1 MAAEPKTYPVRGMSC
16 ASCAARVEAALR
28 KVPGVTAAEV
38 NFAAKSATV
47 AGGASFDDLAA
58 AVKAGGYELAEP
70 GERPAEREAGERQA
84 LRAARNRFVIA
95 AVLGVPV
102 FVQGMFGVP
111 FSDAK
116 TALGFSALLTTVLL
130 AWPGR
135 GFFVRAARL
144 AFRFETNMDTLVAL
158 GAGAAWAYS
167 LSSALPYLSGEAV
180 APAHHM
186 DVPVYFESAAV
197 IATLVLVGRF
207 LEERARFAAGDA
219 VRSLLKLA
227 PEHATVRRGG
237 EDRSVPVAELQ
248 PGDEIRLRPGDAVP
262 VDGRVTE
269 GAASLDESAI
279 TGEPLPVRR
288 GPGDEI
294 AAGAAVA
301 EGSLVFRAT
310 RVGAESSLAQT
321 VAAVERAIGTKA
333 EAQRLA
339 DRISAVFVPGVLLVA
354 AATLGGWLAAG
365 HTLGEA
371 VFPALAVLLIAC
383 PCALGLA
390 TPTVVMVV
398 SGRAA
403 REGIL
408 VGNAAALER
417 AGQIDVLLCDKTG
430 TLTEGKPA
438 VAWHRALDGAGLS
451 GERLA
456 RLAAAERLSE
466 HPVAK
471 AVVRWAEAQAPG
483 AKKLEAANFSSHA
496 GRGIRAKAGSVDVA
510 AGSASFIKEVADGRD
525 GAMDGGVREPAVSVT
540 GAAFAREGWGGL
552 PPDLEIPPG
561 HSVVV
566 AAFDGKPALA
576 LGIADTLR
584 SGAKEAVGALGASGI
599 EVHMVT
605 GDRESAAKKIAQD
618 VGIPAERVHA
628 GMRPEQKREL
638 VERFLKDGRRVG
650 FVGDGINDAA
660 ALASATVGFAVG
672 SGTAVAMQAADITL
686 KRPDIAQVL
695 ESVRIARAARRV
707 IVQNLGWAFGYNLLA
722 VPPAALGLL
731 NPMWAAG
738 AMSLSSVSVVGNALR
753 LRGKRRHAERHVPA
767 AASELASVTFPVGGM
782 NCEHCVKTVTKA
794 LQDVPGVAQAQVQ
807 LKPGQATVRYD
818 AAKADPAALASAV
831 RQAGFEPGE
840 NE

>member
-1 MAAEPKTYPVRGMSC
+1 MSAESKSYAVRGMSC

-28 KVPGVTAAEV
+28 KVPGVAAAEV
-38 NFAAKSATV
+38 NFGAKSASV
-47 AGGASFDDLAA
+47 AGVASFEDLAA
-58 AVKAGGYELAEP
+58 AVKAGGYELAAP
-70 GERPAEREAGERQA
+70 GERPADREAGEREA
-84 LRAARNRFVIA
+84 LRAARNRFVTA
-95 AVLGVPV
+95 AILGVPV

-111 FSDAK
+111 FADMA

-144 AFRFETNMDTLVAL
+144 AVRFETNMDTLVAL

-167 LSSALPYLSGEAV
+167 MSTALPYLSGEV
-180 APAHHM
+180 HAPAHHM

-197 IATLVLVGRF
+197 IAMLVLMGRF

-227 PEHATVRRGG
+227 PEFATVRRGG
-237 EDRSVPVAELQ
+237 EEHSVPVADLQ
-248 PGDEIRLRPGDAVP
+248 AGDEIRLRPGDAVP

-294 AAGAAVA
+294 AAGATVA

-339 DRISAVFVPGVLLVA
+339 DKISAVFVPCVLVA
-354 AATLGGWLAAG
+354 AVATFGGWLATG

-408 VGNAAALER
+408 VGNAVALER
-417 AGQIDVLLCDKTG
+417 AGQIDMLLCDKTG
-430 TLTEGKPA
+430 TLTEGKPS
-438 VAWHRALDGAGLS
+438 VAWQRALNGADLS
-451 GERLA
+451 DERIA
-456 RLAAAERLSE
+456 QLAAAERLSE
-466 HPVAK
+466 HPVAL
-471 AVVRWAEAQAPG
+471 AVVRWADAQGQAPG
-483 AKKLEAANFSSHA
+483 AMKLEAANFSSHA
-496 GRGIRAKAGSVDVA
+496 GRGIRAQAGGVDVA
-510 AGSASFIKEVADGRD
+510 AGSASFIKEVA
-525 GAMDGGVREPAVSVT
+525 
-540 GAAFAREGWGGL
+540 EGWAGL
-552 PPDLEIPPG
+552 PQDLEIPPG

-566 AAFDGKPALA
+566 AAFDGKPALV

-584 SGAKEAVGALGASGI
+584 SGAKEAVSALGGSGI

-605 GDRESAAKKIAQD
+605 GDQESAAKKIAQD

-650 FVGDGINDAA
+650 FVGDGINDAS

-695 ESVRIARAARRV
+695 EAVRIARAARRV
-707 IVQNLGWAFGYNLLA
+707 ILQNLGWAFGYNLLA

-753 LRGKRRHAERHVPA
+753 LRGKRMKGEHQAPA
-767 AASELASVTFPVGGM
+767 APSALASVTFQVDGM
-782 NCEHCVKTVTKA
+782 SCEHCVKTVTKA

-818 AAKADPAALASAV
+818 AAKADRAALASAV
-831 RQAGFEPGE
+831 RQAGFKPGE
-840 NE
+840 DK

>member
-1 MAAEPKTYPVRGMSC
+1 MAAEAKSYPVRGMTC
-16 ASCAARVEAALR
+16 ASCAARVEAALQ
-28 KVPGVTAAEV
+28 KVPGVTEAEV
-38 NFAAKSATV
+38 NFAAKSASV
-47 AGGASFDDLAA
+47 EGDASFEDLAS
-58 AVKAGGYELAEP
+58 AVKASGYELAEP
-70 GERPAEREAGERQA
+70 GERAADREAGEREA

-95 AVLGVPV
+95 AILGVPV

-111 FSDAK
+111 FGDMA

-135 GFFVRAARL
+135 GFFVRAVRL
-144 AFRFETNMDTLVAL
+144 ALRLETNMDTLVAL

-167 LSSALPYLSGEAV
+167 MSTALPYLSGGMA

-197 IATLVLVGRF
+197 IATLVLMGRF

-219 VRSLLKLA
+219 VRSLLKLT
-227 PEHATVRRGG
+227 PEHASVRRNG
-237 EDRSVPVAELQ
+237 EERSVPVAELQ
-248 PGDEIRLRPGDAVP
+248 EGDEIRLRPGDAVP

-269 GAASLDESAI
+269 GSASLDESVI
-279 TGEPLPVRR
+279 TGEPLTVRR
-288 GPGDEI
+288 SKGDEI
-294 AAGAAVA
+294 AAGATVV

-310 RVGAESSLAQT
+310 RVGAKSSLAQT

-333 EAQRLA
+333 DAQRLA
-339 DRISAVFVPGVLLVA
+339 DKISAVFVPCVLLAA
-354 AATLGGWLAAG
+354 AATFGGWLATG

-430 TLTEGKPA
+430 TLTEGKLS
-438 VAWHRALDGAGLS
+438 VAWQRALNGAELS
-451 GERLA
+451 DERIA
-456 RLAAAERLSE
+456 QLAAAERLSE

-471 AVVRWAEAQAPG
+471 AVVRWAEAQALG
-483 AKKLEAANFSSHA
+483 ARKLEAANFSSHA
-496 GRGIRAKAGSVDVA
+496 GRGIRAQAGGVDVA
-510 AGSASFIKEVADGRD
+510 AGSASFIKEVA
-525 GAMDGGVREPAVSVT
+525 
-540 GAAFAREGWGGL
+540 EGWDGL
-552 PPDLEIPPG
+552 PKDLEIPPG

-584 SGAKEAVGALGASGI
+584 PGAKEAVAALGASSI

-628 GMRPEQKREL
+628 GMQPEQKRDL

-650 FVGDGINDAA
+650 FVGDGINDAS

-672 SGTAVAMQAADITL
+672 SGTAIAMQAADITL

-695 ESVRIARAARRV
+695 EAVRIARAARRV
-707 IVQNLGWAFGYNLLA
+707 ILQNLGWAFGYNLIA

-753 LRGKRRHAERHVPA
+753 LRGKRTHAETQTPA
-767 AASELASVTFPVGGM
+767 EPSELASVTFPVDGM

-807 LKPGQATVRYD
+807 LKSGQATVRYD
-818 AAKADPAALASAV
+818 SAKADRAALASAV
-831 RQAGFEPGE
+831 RQAGFKPGE
-840 NE
+840 DK